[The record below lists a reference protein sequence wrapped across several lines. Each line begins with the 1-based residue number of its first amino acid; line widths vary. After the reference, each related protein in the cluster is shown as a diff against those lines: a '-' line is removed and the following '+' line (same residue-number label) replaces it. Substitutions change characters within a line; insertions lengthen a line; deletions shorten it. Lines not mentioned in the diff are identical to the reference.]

1 MFEAGRN
8 TDEATLACAGESDL
22 AAAAS
27 TFTRLEYQSMAR
39 KVLAYH
45 LGVKVFDR
53 VMAADY
59 DRYRK
64 KMPDKA
70 AVRDVAW
77 HFAVPPA
84 TAGRWMTLGELLS
97 SLPKIRAAFLDGD
110 LSESRASLLAH
121 AVIALDETQYGAAED
136 AALGYAAEATTNSV
150 LSELLDEMVIA
161 LDPDRAEQARH
172 AYAARTQDVRFRKD
186 LYGQVNISATLDLVD
201 ARTLQARLTAMIEH
215 FLCRNDTRP
224 PGQQRADALAAFI
237 HDHTTLDCRCGDPHC
252 TAPAN
257 QPPDDD
263 ESEPGTPTSDA
274 NGDAAEDAHSDEDTS
289 NEGVSDDEDADGNDG
304 HREDSDGDGDDSGG
318 CVVDADI
325 DADATT
331 LDIDVDAPL
340 PEEPDQPDDPE
351 PEPQPSTE
359 IAPRPVRVVVE
370 VVTDAPTLAGLTG
383 DMVPYIKGYGAID
396 PAHARELAANGTW
409 QGMYRE
415 SQRFAHHTD
424 PTQPDQT
431 FGLLKPGRTRTAGTI
446 IVPTHLTTTDGG
458 TGSIVVRSRPPNPQ
472 PIDTTGHGGLTTPP
486 PGALIYAPRRR
497 ERSERAR
504 CHSRYCGAPSPTP
517 TTTAADPTA
526 ADPWINATSTTS
538 CPSTTKTPSQ
548 VARPSP
554 RTSTPCASPA
564 TNSNTSASGH
574 PPWPP
579 AGRSSGD
586 TSNPARSSSPTRD
599 T

>member
-136 AALGYAAEATTNSV
+136 AALGYAAEACTNSV
-150 LSELLDEMVIA
+150 LAEQLDEMVIA

-201 ARTLQARLTAMIEH
+201 ARTLQARISALVAV
-215 FLCRNDTRP
+215 FLCRNDKRP
-224 PGQQRADALAAFI
+224 ASQQRADALVALI
-237 HDHTTLDCRCGDPHC
+237 HDRTTMDCTCGSPDC
-252 TAPAN
+252 AAPAN
-257 QPPDDD
+257 RPPAP
-263 ESEPGTPTSDA
+263 EEPEPGEPQSQTP
-274 NGDAAEDAHSDEDTS
+274 
-289 NEGVSDDEDADGNDG
+289 
-304 HREDSDGDGDDSGG
+304 GDGDVADDG
-318 CVVDADI
+318 VDI
-325 DADATT
+325 DADVDVSTPT
-331 LDIDVDAPL
+331 LDVDPDAPPPDEPTE
-340 PEEPDQPDDPE
+340 PEPGPE
-351 PEPQPSTE
+351 PEPSTE
-359 IAPRPVRVVVE
+359 VARMPVRVVVE
-370 VVTDAPTLAGLTG
+370 VVTDALTLAGMTG
-383 DMVPYIKGYGAID
+383 QMVPYIKGYGVIT
-396 PAHARELAANGTW
+396 PVHARELATDATW
-409 QGMYRE
+409 QGMYRD
-415 SQRFAHHTD
+415 SRRFAHRTD
-424 PTQPDQT
+424 PTTPEST
-431 FGLLKPGRTRTAGTI
+431 SGLLRPGRPRQGGRI
-446 IVPTHLTTTDGG
+446 MVPTHLTSTDGGG
-458 TGSIVVRSRPPNPQ
+458 TGSIAVRSRPPNPT

-486 PGALIYAPRRR
+486 PGALIYAPPAPGA
-497 ERSERAR
+497 ERAGQMSQQVLR
-504 CHSRYCGAPSPTP
+504 RTIAHTDHHCRGPYCGRPVDQCHLDHIVPFNHDNPLAGGWTIAENLHPLCIPCHEFKHLGIWIPTM
-517 TTTAADPTA
+517 
-526 ADPWINATSTTS
+526 ATGRAIIWRH
-538 CPSTTKTPSQ
+538 
-548 VARPSP
+548 VD
-554 RTSTPCASPA
+554 
-564 TNSNTSASGH
+564 SGKIIITY
-574 PPWPP
+574 P
-579 AGRSSGD
+579 
-586 TSNPARSSSPTRD
+586 
-599 T
+599 

>member
-8 TDEATLACAGESDL
+8 TDEATLACAGESEL
-22 AAAAS
+22 AASAAA
-27 TFTRLEYQSMAR
+27 FTRLERQAMAR
-39 KVLAYH
+39 KILAAYH
-45 LGVKVFDR
+45 LGRKVFDR
-53 VMAADY
+53 HIAADY

-77 HFAVPPA
+77 HFDVPAA
-84 TAGRWMTLGELLS
+84 TAGRWLALGELLS
-97 SLPKIRAAFLDGD
+97 HLPNVRAAFLAGD
-110 LSESRASLLAH
+110 LTESRASLIAH
-121 AVIALDETQYGAAED
+121 ALTALDENQYDAAED

-150 LSELLDEMVIA
+150 LSEQLDEMVIA

-186 LYGQVNISATLDLVD
+186 LYGHVNISATLDIGD
-201 ARTLQARLTAMIEH
+201 ARTLQARLAAMIEH

-237 HDHTTLDCRCGDPHC
+237 HDRTTLDCRCGDPHC

-257 QPPDDD
+257 QPPNDD
-263 ESEPGTPTSDA
+263 EPEPGTPTSDA
-274 NGDAAEDAHSDEDTS
+274 NGDGAEDAHSDEDIS
-289 NEGVSDDEDADGNDG
+289 NEGVSDAEDADGNDG
-304 HREDSDGDGDDSGG
+304 HREDSDGDGDDSDG

-331 LDIDVDAPL
+331 LDSDVDAPL

-486 PGALIYAPRRR
+486 PGALVYAPAEVLRRTIAHTDHHCR
-497 ERSERAR
+497 GP
-504 CHSRYCGAPSPTP
+504 YCGRPVDQCHLDHIVPFNHQDPLAGGWTIAENLHPLCIPCHEFKHLGIWTP
-517 TTTAADPTA
+517 TM
-526 ADPWINATSTTS
+526 ATG
-538 CPSTTKTPSQ
+538 
-548 VARPSP
+548 
-554 RTSTPCASPA
+554 RTIIWRHVE
-564 TNSNTSASGH
+564 SGQIIITY
-574 PPWPP
+574 P
-579 AGRSSGD
+579 
-586 TSNPARSSSPTRD
+586 
-599 T
+599 